1 MLSDPLLPSAEIA
14 RLDDH
19 PAPFLHDGVIGYTR
33 KHHTIGI
40 LSFDREI
47 AQWLNAAGANEKAVG
62 RHSRFRSVRE
72 DVMNLLGRAL
82 FATAICAGFSV
93 SASAQEIQ
101 ERTIRWGHLNNTD
114 HPVSMGVQ
122 KFAEILLAK
131 SGGKM
136 KVREFAAS
144 QLGNELQQQ
153 SALRGGTQEMLSAST
168 TSLATVVPEFGLID
182 FPFLFNTT
190 EQADALGT
198 GAFGKAMLDTLP
210 AKGLV
215 GLGYWGLGFRN
226 VTNSTRPITK
236 LEDFSG
242 LKLRVIPNPVYLE
255 TFAAF
260 KANPVPMAFGEL
272 YSALETRTV
281 DGQENPYTVILSNK
295 FYEVQKYVSATN
307 HTFTLNIILVSK
319 AFWDKLSPAEQQL
332 MREAYEES
340 RGYQKEQTRIQTE
353 KALAELQAKGMQY
366 NPIAPEETD
375 RMRKTAQPV
384 VEKISANL
392 RPETVKLFNQEVERI
407 RKEVK

>member
-1 MLSDPLLPSAEIA
+1 M
-14 RLDDH
+14 
-19 PAPFLHDGVIGYTR
+19 
-33 KHHTIGI
+33 
-40 LSFDREI
+40 
-47 AQWLNAAGANEKAVG
+47 
-62 RHSRFRSVRE
+62 
-72 DVMNLLGRAL
+72 
-82 FATAICAGFSV
+82 
-93 SASAQEIQ
+93 
-101 ERTIRWGHLNNTD
+101 
-114 HPVSMGVQ
+114 
-122 KFAEILLAK
+122 
-131 SGGKM
+131 
-136 KVREFAAS
+136 
-144 QLGNELQQQ
+144 QQQ

-168 TSLATVVPEFGLID
+168 TSLATVIPEFGLID

-190 EQADALGT
+190 EQADALAT
-198 GAFGKAMLDTLP
+198 GKFGKAMIDTLP
-210 AKGLV
+210 SKGLI

-255 TFAAF
+255 SFSAF

-319 AFWDKLSPAEQQL
+319 VFWDKLSPTEQGL

-340 RGYQKEQTRIQTE
+340 RGYQKEQTRLQTE

-366 NPIAPEETD
+366 NAIAPEETE
-375 RMRKTAQPV
+375 RMRKAAQPV
-384 VEKISANL
+384 ADKISANL
-392 RPETVKLFNQEVERI
+392 RPETVKLFNEEVERI
-407 RKEVK
+407 RKDVK